1 MPGGDEGSGARGA
14 GQDFFT
20 GEMSTIAG
28 LLFFALLSIGLGLGL
43 FLVKPEAGAALGLGL
58 GLLGVA
64 LLKLWELTSQRQQET

>member
-1 MPGGDEGSGARGA
+1 MPGSDEGSGGGA

-43 FLVKPEAGAALGLGL
+43 FLGKPEAGAALGLGL